1 MKSTKTIEE
10 FDQQGSERDCLKLGA
25 ENVTIP
31 CFGGELRDLRCR
43 SQEVTQEIGM
53 AHSITIQL
61 VFLFPGNNQETEP
74 RIKEDIKFCFVDV
87 VQIPTPLF
95 VENFAI

>member
-1 MKSTKTIEE
+1 MKYYSRFHKVYNKLTLSKA
-10 FDQQGSERDCLKLGA
+10 SAVYALKLTGA
-25 ENVTIP
+25 GSTTTT
-31 CFGGELRDLRCR
+31 FTAD
-43 SQEVTQEIGM
+43 SEVTQEIGM